1 MKRWVPSFVLCA
13 ALMSAT
19 VDGTGAA
26 DAPAP
31 RRTTPASAPRKHA
44 KPEPAVV
51 SPTAPPATA
60 SVAPAPSDDPT
71 HPPKPEEAL
80 PVLGRKV
87 FSATD
92 EELGRVV
99 NVLVDR
105 DGRARAVVIDFGGFL
120 GVGSRKV
127 AVDWNELVFR
137 PGQPERAIVVKL
149 GREAIQKAPEYKDGA
164 PGASPRQAEGDTGK
178 REE

>member
-1 MKRWVPSFVLCA
+1 
-13 ALMSAT
+13 
-19 VDGTGAA
+19 
-26 DAPAP
+26 
-31 RRTTPASAPRKHA
+31 
-44 KPEPAVV
+44 
-51 SPTAPPATA
+51 
-60 SVAPAPSDDPT
+60 VAPAPSDDPT
-71 HPPKPEEAL
+71 RPPAPEEAL

-120 GVGSRKV
+120 GVGNRKV
-127 AVDWNELVFR
+127 AVDWTEMVFR
-137 PGQPERAIVVKL
+137 PGQPERGIVVKL
-149 GREAIQKAPEYKDGA
+149 SREAIQKAPEYKDGA